1 MNDNILPEEKL
12 LRLIRGK
19 RSNDVSADKKP
30 GDLNADFKPQAKY
43 SAYLLIQKKLP
54 FLKVDRILQAV
65 FMTSCLYLIIVFIWP
80 WFGAQEFKLPQ
91 ATLEKGPEFKEEPA
105 RDIKPYEFYLE
116 GIKNHPA
123 IFSSP
128 ISQEAPKP
136 LNQVTPDL
144 IKDIN
149 LLGILS
155 GENPQAII
163 EDKKTQ
169 KTYYLNKGQFIGE
182 LQVMDIKEGKIILN
196 FNSQTFELNL

>member
-19 RSNDVSADKKP
+19 KSNDVSAEKPP
-30 GDLNADFKPQAKY
+30 GDLSVDSKPQAKY
-43 SAYLLIQKKLP
+43 SAYLLIQKNLP
-54 FLKVDRILQAV
+54 FLKIYTILQAV
-65 FMTSCLYLIIVFIWP
+65 FIASCFYLIIVFIWP

-91 ATLEKGPEFKEEPA
+91 ATIEKDPEFKKESA
-105 RDIKPYEFYLE
+105 DDIKPYEFYLE
-116 GIKNHPA
+116 GIKAHPD

-128 ISQEAPKP
+128 IIQETPKP

-163 EDKKTQ
+163 EDKKAQ

-182 LQVMDIKEGKIILN
+182 FQVMDIKEGKIILN